1 MNKKYLKTSELLSF
15 STAGFGRSM
24 IYNLMSTF
32 LLIFYTDSMQLE
44 FDHAGMIILIT
55 RIFDAFNDPVMGIIA
70 DKTKTKFG
78 KLRPFLLISPP
89 MILVS
94 TILLFTVPVKD
105 LSDDT
110 YTFRLIWSAAT
121 YILWAACFTVQDV
134 PFWGMSAV
142 VSPLEKERNK
152 LLSTARIFCTIGG
165 IVPTLLVGE
174 LTKGDN
180 PSSGYLISAVIISI
194 AGSSLSWLAFFGTKE
209 RLEDKKEKITV
220 KEYFLTYTKNKPLIL
235 VIISSILGS
244 AMLMAQTSG
253 AYLANYLF
261 HEHKKDF
268 PVQTVMT
275 VAIGIG
281 MVAAMVLM
289 PVLRKKM
296 SLKAIYIVAALFGS
310 AVHFLM
316 YIVCHESLNF
326 YVFLVMLIFA
336 GLPLGIFNVITY
348 AMIADS
354 VDYLEWK
361 TGRRAEGACFAC
373 QTFISNLTA
382 GISNFITTQVLEF
395 YGYKTPKRIPDP
407 ITGKLVEQ
415 IQMQDERTL
424 KGMFIMV
431 TIIPAIS
438 LALAAIPMF
447 FNNYSGKKK
456 DDIIKELTARR
467 ERSNV
472 N

>member
-1 MNKKYLKTSELLSF
+1 MEKKYLQTKELLSF

-32 LLIFYTDSMQLE
+32 LLIFYTDAMQLE
-44 FDHAGMIILIT
+44 FSHAGAIILIT
-55 RIFDAFNDPVMGIIA
+55 RVFDAFNDPVMGIIV

-78 KLRPFLLISPP
+78 KLRPFLLVSPP
-89 MILVS
+89 MILIS
-94 TILLFTVPVKD
+94 TILLFWVPVAD
-105 LSDDT
+105 HT
-110 YTFRLIWSAAT
+110 PENYTFRLIYSAAT

-165 IVPTLLVGE
+165 IVPTLLLDP
-174 LTKGDN
+174 LTKALGL
-180 PSSGYLISAVIISI
+180 SKGYLISAVLISI
-194 AGSSLSWLAFFGTKE
+194 AGTSLSWLAFFGTKE
-209 RLEDKKEKITV
+209 RLEDEKEKITV
-220 KEYFLTYTKNKPLIL
+220 KEYLLTYTKNKPLIL

-261 HEHKKDF
+261 TPYKAKF

-296 SLKAIYIVAALFGS
+296 SLKAIYISAALFGA
-310 AVHFLM
+310 AVHFIM
-316 YIVCHESLNF
+316 YFVGYGNF
-326 YVFLVMLIFA
+326 YAFLGMLVFA

-382 GISNFITTQVLEF
+382 GISNFITTQVLEYF
-395 YGYKTPKRIPDP
+395 NYVQPERVRDAA
-407 ITGKLVEQ
+407 GKLIETVQ
-415 IQMQDERTL
+415 QQSERTL
-424 KGMFIMV
+424 DGMFIMV

-438 LALAAIPMF
+438 LALAAIPML
-447 FNNYSGKKK
+447 FNDFSGKKK
-456 DDIIKELTARR
+456 DEIIKELTARR
-467 ERSNV
+467 EISNV
-472 N
+472 NK

>member
-1 MNKKYLKTSELLSF
+1 MEKKYLKTGELLSF
-15 STAGFGRSM
+15 SSSAFGRSM

-32 LLIFYTDSMQLE
+32 LLIFYTDAMQLE
-44 FDHAGMIILIT
+44 FGHAGAIILIT
-55 RIFDAFNDPVMGIIA
+55 RIFDAFNDPVMGIIV
-70 DKTKTKFG
+70 DKTRTKFG
-78 KLRPFLLISPP
+78 KLRPFLLVSPP

-94 TILLFTVPVKD
+94 TILLFYVPD
-105 LSDDT
+105 FG
-110 YTFRLIWSAAT
+110 YNGRLIYSAAT

-142 VSPLEKERNK
+142 VSPLENERNK

-165 IVPTLLVGE
+165 IVPTLLVGAFTDK
-174 LTKGDN
+174 LGLSK
-180 PSSGYLISAVIISI
+180 GYLISAILISA
-194 AGSSLSWLAFFGTKE
+194 AGTSLSWLAFFGTKE
-209 RLEDKKEKITV
+209 RFEDKKEKVTV
-220 KEYFLTYTKNKPLIL
+220 KEYLAAYTKNKPLIL

-261 HEHKKDF
+261 TPYKEKF

-275 VAIGIG
+275 VAIGAG
-281 MVAAMVLM
+281 MMVAMVLM

-296 SLKAIYIVAALFGS
+296 SLKAIYISSAFFG
-310 AVHFLM
+310 AIVHLIMYFLG
-316 YIVCHESLNF
+316 YSNF
-326 YVFLVMLIFA
+326 YVFLGMLVFA

-361 TGRRAEGACFAC
+361 TGRRSEGACFAC

-382 GISNFITTQVLEF
+382 GISNFITTQVLEIF
-395 YGYKTPKRIPDP
+395 NYVQP
-407 ITGKLVEQ
+407 IRERDAAGKLIEIVQNQNAE
-415 IQMQDERTL
+415 TL
-424 KGMFIMV
+424 DGMFIMV
-431 TIIPAIS
+431 TVIPAIS

-447 FNNYSGKKK
+447 FNDYTGKKK
-456 DDIIKELTARR
+456 EEIQKELAANR
-467 ERSNV
+467 ESLNV

>member
-1 MNKKYLKTSELLSF
+1 MEKKYLKTGELLSF

-32 LLIFYTDSMQLE
+32 LLIFYTDAMQLKFE
-44 FDHAGMIILIT
+44 HAGAIILIT
-55 RIFDAFNDPVMGIIA
+55 RIFDAFNDPVMGIIV

-89 MILVS
+89 LILVS
-94 TILLFTVPVKD
+94 TILLFYVPN
-105 LSDDT
+105 T
-110 YTFRLIWSAAT
+110 ENYTFRLVYSAAT
-121 YILWAACFTVQDV
+121 YILWAACFTIQDV

-165 IVPTLLVGE
+165 IVPTLLVGAFTDK
-174 LTKGDN
+174 LGLSK
-180 PSSGYLISAVIISI
+180 GYLISAVLI
-194 AGSSLSWLAFFGTKE
+194 ASAGTTLSWLAFFGTKE
-209 RLEDKKEKITV
+209 RLEDKKEKITI
-220 KEYFLTYTKNKPLIL
+220 KEYFLAYTKNKPLIL

-261 HEHKKDF
+261 TPYKEKF

-275 VAIGIG
+275 VAIGAG
-281 MVAAMVLM
+281 MMVAMVLM
-289 PVLRKKM
+289 PMLRKKM
-296 SLKAIYIVAALFGS
+296 SLKAIYIVSAFFG
-310 AVHFLM
+310 AIVHLIMYFVGYSDFYAFLAM
-316 YIVCHESLNF
+316 
-326 YVFLVMLIFA
+326 LVFA

-382 GISNFITTQVLEF
+382 GISNFITTQVLEIF
-395 YGYKTPKRIPDP
+395 NYVQPLREYNELGQLKEIVQQQST
-407 ITGKLVEQ
+407 E
-415 IQMQDERTL
+415 TL
-424 KGMFIMV
+424 DGMFIMV
-431 TIIPAIS
+431 TIIPAVS

-447 FNNYSGKKK
+447 FNNYTGKR
-456 DDIIKELTARR
+456 KEEIQTELAERR
-467 ERSNV
+467 ENV
-472 N
+472 NVNG

>member
-1 MNKKYLKTSELLSF
+1 MGKKYLKTSELLSF

-32 LLIFYTDSMQLE
+32 LLIFYTDAMHLKFS
-44 FDHAGMIILIT
+44 DAGMIILIT
-55 RIFDAFNDPVMGIIA
+55 RVFDAFNDPVMGIIV

-89 MILVS
+89 LILIS
-94 TILLFTVPVKD
+94 TILLFWVPVVPTD
-105 LSDDT
+105 EN
-110 YTFRLIWSAAT
+110 YTLRLVYSALT
-121 YILWAACFTVQDV
+121 YILWAACFTIQDV

-152 LLSTARIFCTIGG
+152 MLSTARIFCTVGG
-165 IVPTLLVGE
+165 IVPTLLVGAFTDKFG
-174 LTKGDN
+174 LSK
-180 PSSGYLISAVIISI
+180 GYLISAVLI
-194 AGSSLSWLAFFGTKE
+194 AAVGTSLSWLAFFGTKE
-209 RLEDKKEKITV
+209 RLEDKKDKITV
-220 KEYFLTYTKNKPLIL
+220 KEYFLAYTKNKPLIL

-261 HEHKKDF
+261 SSYKQFF

-275 VAIGIG
+275 VAIGAG
-281 MVAAMVLM
+281 MMVAMVLM

-296 SLKAIYIVAALFGS
+296 SLKSIYIASAFFG
-310 AVHFLM
+310 AIVHLIM
-316 YIVCHESLNF
+316 YFVGYSNF
-326 YVFLVMLIFA
+326 YAFLVMLVFA

-382 GISNFITTQVLEF
+382 GISNFITTQVLEIF
-395 YGYKTPKRIPDP
+395 NYVQPLREYNELGQLKEI
-407 ITGKLVEQ
+407 VQ
-415 IQMQDERTL
+415 QQSQRTL
-424 KGMFIMV
+424 DGMFIMV

-447 FNNYSGKKK
+447 FNDYSGKKK
-456 DDIIKELTARR
+456 EKIQQELAEQR
-467 ERSNV
+467 ENANV

>member
-1 MNKKYLKTSELLSF
+1 MEKKYLKTSELLSF

-32 LLIFYTDSMQLE
+32 LLIFYTDAMHLKFS
-44 FDHAGMIILIT
+44 DAGMIILIT
-55 RIFDAFNDPVMGIIA
+55 RVFDAFNDPVMGIIV

-89 MILVS
+89 LILIS
-94 TILLFTVPVKD
+94 TILLFWVPVVPTD
-105 LSDDT
+105 EN
-110 YTFRLIWSAAT
+110 YTLRLVYSALT
-121 YILWAACFTVQDV
+121 YILWAACFTIQDV

-152 LLSTARIFCTIGG
+152 MLSTARIFCTVGG
-165 IVPTLLVGE
+165 IVPTLLVGAFTDKFG
-174 LTKGDN
+174 LSK
-180 PSSGYLISAVIISI
+180 GYLISAVLI
-194 AGSSLSWLAFFGTKE
+194 AAVGTSLSWLAFFGTKE
-209 RLEDKKEKITV
+209 RLEDKKDKITV
-220 KEYFLTYTKNKPLIL
+220 KEYFLAYTKNKPLIL

-261 HEHKKDF
+261 SSYKQFF

-275 VAIGIG
+275 VAIGAG
-281 MVAAMVLM
+281 MMVAMVLM

-296 SLKAIYIVAALFGS
+296 SLKSIYIASAFFG
-310 AVHFLM
+310 AIVHLIM
-316 YIVCHESLNF
+316 YFVGYSNF
-326 YVFLVMLIFA
+326 YAFLVMLVFA

-382 GISNFITTQVLEF
+382 GISNFITTQVLEIF
-395 YGYKTPKRIPDP
+395 NYVQPLREYNELGQLKEI
-407 ITGKLVEQ
+407 VQ
-415 IQMQDERTL
+415 QQSQRTL
-424 KGMFIMV
+424 DGMFIMV

-447 FNNYSGKKK
+447 FNDYSGKKK
-456 DDIIKELTARR
+456 EKIQQELAEQR
-467 ERSNV
+467 ENANV

>member
-1 MNKKYLKTSELLSF
+1 MKKYLKTSELLSF

-32 LLIFYTDSMQLE
+32 LLIFYTDAMHLKFS
-44 FDHAGMIILIT
+44 DAGMIILIT
-55 RIFDAFNDPVMGIIA
+55 RIFDAFNDPVMGIIV

-89 MILVS
+89 LILVS
-94 TILLFTVPVKD
+94 TILLFNVPE
-105 LSDDT
+105 T
-110 YTFRLIWSAAT
+110 ENYTFRLVYSAAT

-142 VSPLEKERNK
+142 VSPLETERNK

-165 IVPTLLVGE
+165 IVPTLLIDP
-174 LTKGDN
+174 LTKAFGL
-180 PSSGYLISAVIISI
+180 SSGYLAGAIIISI
-194 AGSSLSWLAFFGTKE
+194 AGTSLSWLAFFGTKE
-209 RLEDKKEKITV
+209 RLEDNKEKITV
-220 KEYFLTYTKNKPLIL
+220 KEYFLAYTKNKPLIL

-261 HEHKKDF
+261 TPYKEKF

-275 VAIGIG
+275 VAIGAG
-281 MVAAMVLM
+281 MMVAMVLM

-296 SLKAIYIVAALFGS
+296 SLKSIYISSAFFG
-310 AVHFLM
+310 AVVHLIM
-316 YIVCHESLNF
+316 YFVGYSNF
-326 YVFLVMLIFA
+326 YLFLGMLVFA

-382 GISNFITTQVLEF
+382 GISNFITTQVLEIF
-395 YGYKTPKRIPDP
+395 NYVQPVREYNELGQLKEIVQQQSP
-407 ITGKLVEQ
+407 E
-415 IQMQDERTL
+415 TL
-424 KGMFIMV
+424 DGMFIMV
-431 TIIPAIS
+431 TVIPAIS

-447 FNNYSGKKK
+447 FNDYSGKKK
-456 DDIIKELTARR
+456 EKIQKELTERR
-467 ERSNV
+467 EKTNV

>member
-1 MNKKYLKTSELLSF
+1 MKKYLKTSELLSF

-32 LLIFYTDSMQLE
+32 LLIFYTDAMHLKFS
-44 FDHAGMIILIT
+44 DAGMIILIT
-55 RIFDAFNDPVMGIIA
+55 RIFDAFNDPLMGIIV

-89 MILVS
+89 LILVS
-94 TILLFTVPVKD
+94 TILLFNVPE
-105 LSDDT
+105 T
-110 YTFRLIWSAAT
+110 ENYTFRLIYSAAT

-142 VSPLEKERNK
+142 VSPLETERNK

-165 IVPTLLVGE
+165 IVPTLLIDP
-174 LTKGDN
+174 LTKAFGL
-180 PSSGYLISAVIISI
+180 SSGYLTGAIIISI
-194 AGSSLSWLAFFGTKE
+194 AGTSLSWLAFFGTKE
-209 RLEDKKEKITV
+209 RLEDNKEKITV
-220 KEYFLTYTKNKPLIL
+220 KEYFLAYTKNKPLIL

-261 HEHKKDF
+261 TPYKEKF

-275 VAIGIG
+275 VAIGAG
-281 MVAAMVLM
+281 MMVAMVLM

-296 SLKAIYIVAALFGS
+296 SLKSIYISSAFFG
-310 AVHFLM
+310 AVVHLIM
-316 YIVCHESLNF
+316 YFVGYSNF
-326 YVFLVMLIFA
+326 YLFLGMLVFA

-382 GISNFITTQVLEF
+382 GISNFITTQVLEVF
-395 YGYKTPKRIPDP
+395 NYVQP
-407 ITGKLVEQ
+407 IREYNELGQLKEIVQQQSPE
-415 IQMQDERTL
+415 TL
-424 KGMFIMV
+424 DGMFIMV
-431 TIIPAIS
+431 TVIPAIS

-447 FNNYSGKKK
+447 FNDYSGKKK
-456 DDIIKELTARR
+456 ETIQKELAERR
-467 ERSNV
+467 EKINV

>member
-1 MNKKYLKTSELLSF
+1 MEQKYLKNKEILSF

-32 LLIFYTDSMQLE
+32 LLIFYTDAMQLE
-44 FDHAGMIILIT
+44 FSHAGAIILLT
-55 RIFDAFNDPVMGIIA
+55 RIFDAFNDPVMGIIV
-70 DKTKTKFG
+70 DKTRTKFG
-78 KLRPFLLISPP
+78 KLRPFLLVSPP

-94 TILLFTVPVKD
+94 TILLFYVPNFG
-105 LSDDT
+105 
-110 YTFRLIWSAAT
+110 YTGRLVYSAAT

-142 VSPLEKERNK
+142 VSPLENERNK

-165 IVPTLLVGE
+165 IVPTLLVGAFTDK
-174 LTKGDN
+174 LGLSK
-180 PSSGYLISAVIISI
+180 GYLLSAILISVV
-194 AGSSLSWLAFFGTKE
+194 GTSLSWLAFFGTKE
-209 RLEDKKEKITV
+209 RVEDKKDKVTV
-220 KEYFLTYTKNKPLIL
+220 KEYFVAYTKNKPLIL
-235 VIISSILGS
+235 IIISSILGS

-261 HEHKKDF
+261 SAYKKQF

-275 VAIGIG
+275 VAIGAG
-281 MVAAMVLM
+281 MMVAMVLM

-296 SLKAIYIVAALFGS
+296 SLKAIYISS
-310 AVHFLM
+310 AVFGAVVHLIM
-316 YIVCHESLNF
+316 YFVGYSNF
-326 YVFLVMLIFA
+326 YLFLCMLIFA

-361 TGRRAEGACFAC
+361 TGRRSEGACFAC

-382 GISNFITTQVLEF
+382 GISNFITTQVLEIF
-395 YGYKTPKRIPDP
+395 GYVQPERIRDAS
-407 ITGKLVEQ
+407 GKLTEIVQ
-415 IQMQDERTL
+415 AQSARTL
-424 KGMFIMV
+424 DGMFIMV

-438 LALAAIPMF
+438 LALAAIPMA
-447 FNNYSGKKK
+447 FNDYSGKKK
-456 DDIIKELTARR
+456 EEIQKALAESR
-467 ERSNV
+467 EKTNV
-472 N
+472 

>member
-1 MNKKYLKTSELLSF
+1 MVKKYLKTSELLSF

-32 LLIFYTDSMQLE
+32 LLIFYTDAMKLD
-44 FDHAGMIILIT
+44 FGHAGTIILIT
-55 RIFDAFNDPVMGIIA
+55 RIFDAINDPIMGIIA

-78 KLRPFLLISPP
+78 KLRPFLLVSPP

-94 TILLFTVPVKD
+94 TILLFWVPVVPTAD
-105 LSDDT
+105 N
-110 YTFRLIWSAAT
+110 YTFRLIYSAIT
-121 YILWAACFTVQDV
+121 YILWATCFTVQDV

-165 IVPTLLVGE
+165 IVPTLL
-174 LTKGDN
+174 LDPITKALGL
-180 PSSGYLISAVIISI
+180 SKGYLISAVAI
-194 AGSSLSWLAFFGTKE
+194 AVAGTSLSWLAFFGTKE

-261 HEHKKDF
+261 SEYKQYF

-281 MVAAMVLM
+281 MVVAMVLM
-289 PVLRKKM
+289 PILRRKM
-296 SLKAIYIVAALFGS
+296 SLKAIYIAAALFGS

-316 YIVCHESLNF
+316 YIVCHKTLDF

-382 GISNFITTQVLEF
+382 GISNYITTKVLEF
-395 YGYKTPKRIPDP
+395 FSYNPPLTDIDP
-407 ITGKLVEQ
+407 VTGKLVET
-415 IQMQDERTL
+415 IQDQAPETL

-447 FNNYSGKKK
+447 FNDYSGNKK
-456 DDIIKELTARR
+456 DNIIKELTARR
-467 ERSNV
+467 ENSNV